1 MCIPI
6 AAMMMSVVFVDV
18 LVIQMRINTMMM
30 MVIRRIISP
39 IIGRIPW
46 VVVSNPKIIVNNRRI
61 NVNRLDDVIFTINI
75 GVANDLY
82 GCRFGFRFFF
92 HQNGSHVL
100 INVFS

>member
-39 IIGRIPW
+39 IIGRIPR

-61 NVNRLDDVIFTINI
+61 NINRLDDVVFTINI
-75 GVANDLY
+75 GVAYDLY
-82 GCRFGFRFFF
+82 RCCFCFRFFL
-92 HQNGSHVL
+92 H
-100 INVFS
+100 